1 MKKGR
6 RRVRQIT
13 SLEERLTEEAKSL
26 RQEAK
31 TLPPGI
37 EKEMLLKKA
46 RQNDAAAQMTEW
58 LRSPLG

>member
-1 MKKGR
+1 MKKRR

>member
-1 MKKGR
+1 MKKRR
-6 RRVRQIT
+6 RRVKQIT